1 MKQVTILIPC
11 YNEES
16 NIEALYA
23 VLLRLMESQTAY
35 TWQLLFVDDGSQDG
49 TLAAIKC
56 LRSKDSRVCYIALSR
71 NFGKERAMLAGFDHA
86 TGDCMVIIDAD
97 LQHPPSLIAD
107 MLVQWEQG
115 YHDVYAKRDNRGK
128 ESFVR
133 HQLTAL
139 YYKILD
145 KSTQFDVL
153 QNVGDFRLLD
163 RRCIDAIRSMRET
176 QRYTKGL
183 FAWIGYKKKEITF
196 NQQSRLA
203 GKSSWNL
210 FKLTNLA
217 IDGLTS
223 FTITPLR
230 ISTVIGLFCALAAIL
245 YMTYIFFKTALFG
258 DPVQGYPTIVI
269 LILFLGGM
277 QLFALGIIGE
287 YLGRIFY
294 ETKHRPAYLI
304 EEMEGVAETEKQ
316 T

>member
-86 TGDCMVIIDAD
+86 TGDCMVIIV
-97 LQHPPSLIAD
+97 AD

-145 KSTQFDVL
+145 KSTQCDVL